1 MKGGYREIWGVA
13 WPLLLS
19 QASFVVM
26 QFSDR
31 IMLSRYGSA
40 EIEAALPSGLLAFTI
55 LCFFQAVASY
65 AGTFTA
71 QYTGA
76 GDPVN
81 AAKAGVQ
88 GIWIGVLGSLP
99 LLALIPAGCALI
111 DCAGHPSGVALLEK
125 RYFRILMA
133 GGLVYPVNAAL
144 CGYFTGV
151 LRTRIPFIANLLSCV
166 LNIFLNAVLI
176 FGKFGFQA
184 RGIEGAAYATVLAE
198 VAMLLFL
205 SAVSICDPGFRAA
218 RSCGRAVWLVPD
230 FKMVGRILRFGAPSG
245 FKLVLDMG
253 AYTVFTM
260 VTGRFGEVAF
270 AASNIAMSI
279 NNLAFAPLLGF
290 GMAAGTVVAR
300 YQGAREPAIA
310 ERAGNRCLLMGF
322 AYMMVV
328 GLSFLVLARPYFS
341 IFKPGGSTIPFP
353 ELFAYGRVMLLI
365 MAAWGLFDTVNIVL
379 EQALAG
385 AGDTRFI
392 MAYVFV
398 TNWIVLMPGIVLL
411 LFLGVG
417 IVGLWIWF
425 ASYIALA
432 SAGLW
437 FRWQKGRWK
446 TIRLIA

>member
-26 QFSDR
+26 QFCDR

-40 EIEAALPSGLLAFTI
+40 EIEASLPSGLLAFTI
-55 LCFFQAVASY
+55 LCFFQSIASY

-71 QYTGA
+71 QYAGA
-76 GDPVN
+76 GDP
-81 AAKAGVQ
+81 AKGAKAGLQ

-99 LLALIPAGCALI
+99 LFALIPVGCALI
-111 DCAGHPSGVALLEK
+111 DCAGHPPGVALLEK

-151 LRTRIPFIANLLSCV
+151 LRTRIPFVANLLSCSM
-166 LNIFLNAVLI
+166 NIFLNAVLI
-176 FGKFGFQA
+176 YGKLGFRA
-184 RGIEGAAYATVLAE
+184 RGIEGAAYATVFAE
-198 VAMLLFL
+198 VVMLLFL
-205 SAVSICDPGFRAA
+205 VAVSIADPGFRAA
-218 RSCGRAVWLVPD
+218 RVCGRFAWLAPD
-230 FKMVGRILRFGAPSG
+230 FKMVGRILRFGAPNG

-260 VTGRFGEVAF
+260 VTGRFGETAF
-270 AASNIAMSI
+270 AANNIAMSI

-300 YQGAREPAIA
+300 YQGARESAVA
-310 ERAGNRCLLMGF
+310 EHAGNRCLLMGF
-322 AYMMVV
+322 AYMAVV
-328 GLSFLVLARPYFS
+328 GVSFLLFARPYFT
-341 IFKPGGSTIPFP
+341 IFKPGDAAISFD
-353 ELFAYGRVMLLI
+353 ELLAYGRPMLLI

-392 MAYVFV
+392 MGYVFV
-398 TNWIVLMPGIVLL
+398 TNWLVLIPGIALL

-417 IVGLWIWF
+417 ILGLWIWF
-425 ASYIALA
+425 AAYIALA

-437 FRWQKGRWK
+437 FRWRKGRWK
-446 TIRLIA
+446 TIRLIT